1 MNHCKNSATC
11 FKCRHV
17 LPSLCYPFRHILSYD
32 VMINVGENQRVNKNG
47 QFRDSNNIGHK
58 GHKKKTKTT
67 NKQTNK

>member
-1 MNHCKNSATC
+1 MLEKTKGS
-11 FKCRHV
+11 
-17 LPSLCYPFRHILSYD
+17 I
-32 VMINVGENQRVNKNG
+32 MNG